1 MGFFDEVACDFPLPD
16 GREIA
21 GRAFQT
27 KSLWCGMDRFTITA
41 AGRLIFHQFQY
52 PASGDGGGRP
62 RRPWHPSDIDL
73 NYHGDLDLYGIDT
86 AGRAAHY
93 VARFTHGSVEW
104 VRPSDDITAVRRG
117 WLHPC
122 R

>member
-1 MGFFDEVACDFPLPD
+1 MFDDVTCEYPLPD
-16 GREIA
+16 GREVA

-41 AGRLIFHQFQY
+41 AGRLIFHQCQFQP
-52 PASGDGGGRP
+52 PARGETSLGRP
-62 RRPWHPSDIDL
+62 THVGDIDL
-73 NYHGDLDLYGIDT
+73 NYHGDLDLFGIDT
-86 AGRAAHY
+86 AGRAARY

-104 VRPSDDITAVRRG
+104 VKPHDDISAAHRA
-117 WLHPC
+117 WLLPG